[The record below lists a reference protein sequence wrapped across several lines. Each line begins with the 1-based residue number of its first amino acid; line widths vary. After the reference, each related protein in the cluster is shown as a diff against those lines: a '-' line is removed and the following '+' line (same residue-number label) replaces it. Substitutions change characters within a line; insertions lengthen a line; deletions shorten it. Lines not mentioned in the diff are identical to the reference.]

1 MPTGEHAGPEGHL
14 IVLME
19 VIVLIIFVGSDCS
32 RPSAYLV
39 PRVFLGKDYLPCG
52 RR

>member
-1 MPTGEHAGPEGHL
+1 
-14 IVLME
+14 ME

-32 RPSAYLV
+32 MPSAGIM
-39 PRVFLGKDYLPCG
+39 PRVLFSLGWDHLPCG